1 MAGYILEMEKIVKK
15 FPGTIA
21 LKDVDLNLKQGE
33 VLALIGEN
41 GAGKS
46 TLMNVLMGNLIADSG
61 KIIYKD
67 KEMVNKTPLDALK
80 NGIAMVPQELN
91 LAQELTVAE
100 NICLGTHIKKNRLLD
115 WKEMHRKAAEVLAEL
130 DIRIDTHRKVGEL
143 SAAYQQLVVIART
156 LRTGAELIIFDEP
169 TASLTIN
176 ETEHILKIIRNLADQ
191 GKSIIMITHHLDE
204 VKAVSD
210 RVCILRDGALVTE
223 TETDKLSVDDM
234 IFHMAN
240 QKVEAQSHVMRT
252 YSDEVILEVEHLS
265 RAHEFDDISFEVK
278 RGEIFGITGLVGS
291 GRTELISCIY
301 GLTRKH
307 SGTVKF
313 EGKEVNIRNPIDA
326 INLGIGLVPEE
337 RRQDGIFPLLPVQ
350 ENIML
355 PSYDRYCVKGVLDFR
370 RIKEKALKGIDNLHI
385 KTASENI
392 AVKNLSGGNQQKVIL
407 ARWVEKNLK
416 LLFLDEPTRGIDVR
430 AKGEIYNLIR
440 NMADEGFSVVI
451 VSSEI
456 DEILAVADRI
466 MVMFEGKKKGL
477 IEGMNI
483 SRMTRTN
490 ILQMSLS

>member
-265 RAHEFDDISFEVK
+265 GPMNLMISV
-278 RGEIFGITGLVGS
+278 
-291 GRTELISCIY
+291 
-301 GLTRKH
+301 
-307 SGTVKF
+307 
-313 EGKEVNIRNPIDA
+313 
-326 INLGIGLVPEE
+326 
-337 RRQDGIFPLLPVQ
+337 
-350 ENIML
+350 
-355 PSYDRYCVKGVLDFR
+355 
-370 RIKEKALKGIDNLHI
+370 
-385 KTASENI
+385 
-392 AVKNLSGGNQQKVIL
+392 
-407 ARWVEKNLK
+407 
-416 LLFLDEPTRGIDVR
+416 
-430 AKGEIYNLIR
+430 
-440 NMADEGFSVVI
+440 
-451 VSSEI
+451 
-456 DEILAVADRI
+456 
-466 MVMFEGKKKGL
+466 
-477 IEGMNI
+477 
-483 SRMTRTN
+483 
-490 ILQMSLS
+490 